1 MSTSK
6 HLLISIF
13 MIIIIMIVGTIGYM
27 IIEGWTLADSVYMTV
42 ITLSTTGYGETH
54 QLHEHG
60 RIFTIF
66 LIFFG
71 VGLCVYAASGIVQ
84 FIVEGE
90 IRTIMGRRRLD
101 QRLKR
106 LKKHYIICGYGRI
119 GATVCDILRKK
130 PFQVVIIEKNK
141 DIISL
146 LKESGLPYIEGDSVN
161 ETNLLKA
168 GIERAKGLV
177 AALAT
182 DADNVFLVLT
192 ARQLNP
198 KILIMARAGNN
209 EVKSKLTAAGA
220 DIVVS
225 PYDIGAENMAQKII
239 RPNVTSFLDLA
250 LTHQRKDIQMEE
262 IPVSA
267 SSALANVILKDSGIR
282 QEYNLIIIAIKK
294 ADDTMLFNPSFD
306 TKIKAG
312 YTLIAVGEDKNL
324 QRLEKKL
331 NPL

>member
-1 MSTSK
+1 
-6 HLLISIF
+6 
-13 MIIIIMIVGTIGYM
+13 MIITLTTVGTVGYM
-27 IIEGWTLADSVYMTV
+27 IIEGWDLTDSIYMTV

-54 QLHEHG
+54 QLDEQG

-71 VGLCVYAASGIVQ
+71 VGLCVYVAGGLVQ

-90 IRTIMGRRRLD
+90 IQTIMGRRRLD
-101 QRLKR
+101 KRLKR

-119 GATVCDILRKK
+119 GAIVCDILRKK
-130 PFQVVIIEKNK
+130 PFQVVVIEKNK
-141 DIISL
+141 DIIPL
-146 LKESGLPYIEGDSVN
+146 LEEADLPYIEGDTVN

-168 GIERAKGLV
+168 GIEQAKGLI

-198 KILIMARAGNN
+198 KIFIMARAANN

-220 DIVVS
+220 NIVVS

-239 RPNVTSFLDLA
+239 RPTVTSFLDLA
-250 LTHQRKDIQMEE
+250 LTHHRKDIQMEE
-262 IPVSA
+262 ISVDS
-267 SSALANVILKDSGIR
+267 SSAMANVMLKDSGIR

-294 ADDTMLFNPSFD
+294 ADNTMLFNPSFD

-312 YTLIAVGEDKNL
+312 DTLIAVGETENL
-324 QRLEKKL
+324 QRLGKTL

>member
-6 HLLISIF
+6 YLLISIF
-13 MIIIIMIVGTIGYM
+13 MIIIIMVVGTIGYM

-54 QLHEHG
+54 QLHEQG

-141 DIISL
+141 DIIPL
-146 LKESGLPYIEGDSVN
+146 LGESDLPYIEGDSVN

-168 GIERAKGLV
+168 GIEQAKGLV

-239 RPNVTSFLDLA
+239 RPNVTSFLNLA

-324 QRLEKKL
+324 QRLEKRL